1 MPDLNSEGNGFI
13 REIKPTIKQEACLQI
28 PDEVFEVLYGG
39 AAYGGKSFL
48 LTLLPLIRGWYKYHG
63 FRAIMFRRKFPDMER
78 ENIRLSK
85 EYFPQTGAVY
95 NETKHTWFWPA
106 YNSYYDFG
114 HIQHAKNMYDYDS
127 AQYNYA
133 FYDELTHFEEG
144 SYFYIVGSRVR
155 PSSASCNI
163 ALVRNGSN
171 PGGIGQTF
179 VYNRFVKPCE
189 TGFKLIRDSKTG
201 LHRIFIPAFIQDNPY
216 GEAYD
221 PLYANKLELLPE
233 AEKRAK
239 KYGDW
244 HAFKGSVFTTF
255 RPIKFP
261 GEPDNALHVIKPFQ
275 IPEWWPRILSID
287 WGKRAMCHAMWA
299 AISPNKR
306 IYVYKER
313 IWRGRDIPFWA
324 SEIREVND
332 ESNETI
338 TYCVICGSAWQER
351 GTETIADQFQRYSG
365 LVPNS
370 SENTPGSRI
379 AGLQTIHDFMRFE
392 SKIPLKSKEQYY
404 DLDKAAWIFRNYGT
418 DALLKYRKQF
428 FDEPTEDNIPILQ
441 IFDTCTVLIETIPL
455 CIYNDDKGNPEDIQ
469 EFDGDDPIDNLRYLC
484 KTARKFIDGELGVDM
499 SIAVERQKAIVE
511 LELSKDMTRFY
522 RQMERID
529 KVAVGEGSLALVNK
543 YPMTNQHGSVMPR
556 SRFARARRH

>member
-1 MPDLNSEGNGFI
+1 MNLNSEGNDFI
-13 REIKPTIKQEACLQI
+13 KEVKPTIKQEALLSL

-39 AAYGGKSFL
+39 AAYGGKSFI

-63 FRAIMFRRKFPDMER
+63 FRAIIFRRKFPDLEK

-85 EYFPQTGAVY
+85 EYFPKTGAIY
-95 NETKHTWFWPA
+95 NEQKHTWFWPA
-106 YNSYYDFG
+106 YHSYLDFG
-114 HIQHAKNMYDYDS
+114 HIQHTKDIYNYDS

-133 FYDELTHFEEG
+133 FYDELTHFEES

-163 ALVRNGSN
+163 ALVRSGSN
-171 PGGIGQTF
+171 PGGVGQTF

-189 TGFKLIRDSKTG
+189 TGFKIIRDSKTG
-201 LHRIFIPAFIQDNPY
+201 LKRAYIPAYIQDNPY
-216 GEAYD
+216 GMSYD
-221 PLYANKLELLPE
+221 PDYVNKLELLPE

-255 RPIKFP
+255 RPIRFP
-261 GEPDNALHVIKPFQ
+261 GEPDNALHVVEPFP

-306 IYVYKER
+306 VYVYRER
-313 IWRGRDIPFWA
+313 VWRGRDIPFWA
-324 SEIREVND
+324 GEIRDIND
-332 ESNETI
+332 ESNENI
-338 TYCVICGSAWQER
+338 TYTVICGSAWQER

-379 AGLQTIHDFMRFE
+379 AGLQTVHDFLRWE
-392 SKIPLKSKEQYY
+392 TRIPLKSKETYY
-404 DLDKAAWIFRNYGT
+404 DLDKAAFIFRNYGT
-418 DALLKYRKQF
+418 DALMKYRSSF
-428 FDEPTEDNIPILQ
+428 LDEPTESDIPIIQ
-441 IFDTCTVLIETIPL
+441 IFNTCNVLIETLPL

-469 EFDGDDPIDNLRYLC
+469 EFDGDDPIDNFRYLC
-484 KTARKFIDGELGVDM
+484 KTARKFIDGELGIDM
-499 SIAVERQKAIVE
+499 EIAVRRQSAITE
-511 LELSKDMTRFY
+511 LEKSQDMTRFY
-522 RQMERID
+522 RQMERLEQGDGGLIIP
-529 KVAVGEGSLALVNK
+529 ALANRSSSNK
-543 YPMTNQHGSVMPR
+543 T
-556 SRFARARRH
+556 RFARRRH